1 MSVRTKEAVVLF
13 AASCIALCHFSWNTL
28 LFLSNMNRIQI
39 KRGHTTLRVMGV
51 SLALTFPVSIKTN
64 VNVNSIILS
73 MLQK

>member
-1 MSVRTKEAVVLF
+1 
-13 AASCIALCHFSWNTL
+13 
-28 LFLSNMNRIQI
+28 MNRIQI